1 MQLITSAVYRINY
14 KHLLRSDLKFHKS
27 IFHFS
32 DNVKTLDFRTWK
44 INFAYIFVG
53 DILKSKIINSSWSI
67 NFFASLFS
75 LNSLRNYLLKRG
87 LLANFARNRTLNA
100 RSRQYIS
107 WWCNWKNIVRG
118 IKLHEKGLVII
129 ATQIFSSES
138 FLLRTH
144 IHLSLKSDVFISV
157 QKDWIFATDFVQKLL
172 KEKVFINQI

>member
-1 MQLITSAVYRINY
+1 MQLEKCTNRYLICLVTS
-14 KHLLRSDLKFHKS
+14 KL
-27 IFHFS
+27 
-32 DNVKTLDFRTWK
+32 
-44 INFAYIFVG
+44 YIFG
-53 DILKSKIINSSWSI
+53 HGKQTSRHICRWCSAKAKSLTHHDQLI
-67 NFFASLFS
+67 SLPLSS

-138 FLLRTH
+138 FLWRTH